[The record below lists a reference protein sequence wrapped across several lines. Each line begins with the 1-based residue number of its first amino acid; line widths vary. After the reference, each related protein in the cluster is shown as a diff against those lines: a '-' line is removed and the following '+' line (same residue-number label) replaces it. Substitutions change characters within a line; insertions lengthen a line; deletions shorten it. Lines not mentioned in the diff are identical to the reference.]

1 MSIGESEIAESFQTV
16 EELEADALEELGELD
31 QAVQALESGKWTG
44 SISAGERD
52 SKREQVSALRAI
64 LHPRFC
70 ALRGV
75 ARGTRWH
82 GDQPRRRRA
91 GQRERNREEMLEM
104 VWRNHRSATHDGEC
118 NANNQRW
125 QLDPHLG

>member
-1 MSIGESEIAESFQTV
+1 MSSGESEIAESFQTV

-64 LHPRFC
+64 LQKARS
-70 ALRGV
+70 ADAERLRSRQ
-75 ARGTRWH
+75 ARLLTPAK
-82 GDQPRRRRA
+82 DRRESLRQEQQRL
-91 GQRERNREEMLEM
+91 GEELDSEDQRESIKGASRLI
-104 VWRNHRSATHDGEC
+104 
-118 NANNQRW
+118 
-125 QLDPHLG
+125 